1 MNLLAVNR
9 PISDSP
15 KKKPSFYKLRLASA
29 ASAATSSLTS
39 GKRSVSMDVN
49 FGHNTSATSK
59 GKLRYE
65 EHTSSPGVFLVVFP
79 RTLVRV
85 FFPETLSL
93 AKNSLGLEKNSLSL
107 EKNSLSLEKIP

>member
-1 MNLLAVNR
+1 MNLLTVNR

-65 EHTSSPGVFLVVFP
+65 DYTNS
-79 RTLVRV
+79 
-85 FFPETLSL
+85 
-93 AKNSLGLEKNSLSL
+93 KNLNEKRLFGLEF
-107 EKNSLSLEKIP
+107 I

>member
-1 MNLLAVNR
+1 MNLLTVNR

-65 EHTSSPGVFLVVFP
+65 DYTNSH
-79 RTLVRV
+79 
-85 FFPETLSL
+85 
-93 AKNSLGLEKNSLSL
+93 KNLNEKKLFGLEFILKYVFR
-107 EKNSLSLEKIP
+107 KPAVMD

>member
-1 MNLLAVNR
+1 MNLLTVNR

-59 GKLRYE
+59 GKHRYE
-65 EHTSSPGVFLVVFP
+65 DYTNSH
-79 RTLVRV
+79 
-85 FFPETLSL
+85 
-93 AKNSLGLEKNSLSL
+93 KNLNEKRLFGLEF
-107 EKNSLSLEKIP
+107 I